1 MRHLDNVQYQYLYY
15 VCFYII
21 IIYTYLSI
29 SGDMFIVKEKNNIDI
44 KVWENLFEARSVME
58 VRLKMLGKPIKKT
71 TCI

>member
-15 VCFYII
+15 VRFYII

-58 VRLKMLGKPIKKT
+58 VRLKMLGKPNKKT